1 MSKYR
6 IAVIDDEIA
15 NTESLD
21 RILRA
26 DGAEVILYQRPSEAL
41 AHLGGQRVDVVLTD
55 MRMDGMSGIELLE
68 AVKVLDP
75 AIEVVLMTAYGTVE
89 LAVSAMRKGASDF
102 ITKPLQ
108 RVQVLKSVH
117 LALERRGLMNENR
130 LLRQELQSLGMGRG
144 TMVGKSPSILGTLEV
159 ALQAARSRANVL
171 IEGESGTGKGV
182 LAEYIHRR
190 SEAAGGVLVKINCA
204 AIPDNLLEAELFG
217 YEPGAFTGAVKQ
229 KKGRVELSHNGTLFL
244 DEIGIAPITLQA
256 KLLRFVQDGEFERLG
271 GMDTQIVK
279 TRIVAATNAD
289 LKRAIEQ
296 KVFREDLYY
305 RLNVVHLRVP
315 PLRERIEDVGLLAHH
330 FIEVSAKKN
339 ARPVPWLLPEAL
351 LALEHYAWPGNIRE
365 LQNIIER
372 AVVLCRG
379 ESIGVDLLPQELV
392 QARRSRVISVPV
404 GTTLRDA
411 EKQLIDETLKHA
423 RGDKRL
429 AARILGI
436 HPRTIYRHLDET
448 SQGSE
453 PML

>member
-1 MSKYR
+1 
-6 IAVIDDEIA
+6 
-15 NTESLD
+15 
-21 RILRA
+21 
-26 DGAEVILYQRPSEAL
+26 
-41 AHLGGQRVDVVLTD
+41 
-55 MRMDGMSGIELLE
+55 
-68 AVKVLDP
+68 
-75 AIEVVLMTAYGTVE
+75 
-89 LAVSAMRKGASDF
+89 
-102 ITKPLQ
+102 
-108 RVQVLKSVH
+108 
-117 LALERRGLMNENR
+117 
-130 LLRQELQSLGMGRG
+130 
-144 TMVGKSPSILGTLEV
+144 
-159 ALQAARSRANVL
+159 
-171 IEGESGTGKGV
+171 
-182 LAEYIHRR
+182 
-190 SEAAGGVLVKINCA
+190 
-204 AIPDNLLEAELFG
+204 
-217 YEPGAFTGAVKQ
+217 
-229 KKGRVELSHNGTLFL
+229 
-244 DEIGIAPITLQA
+244 
-256 KLLRFVQDGEFERLG
+256 
-271 GMDTQIVK
+271 
-279 TRIVAATNAD
+279 
-289 LKRAIEQ
+289 KRAIEQ